1 MCENKDHYFG
11 NKEKDFYSKQIGENE
26 INKLSI
32 WNTSQC
38 QVDFQ
43 GRPSLKSSHVILTT
57 ENGQPV
63 DNHTLNA
70 CSSRYNK
77 EMEK

>member
-1 MCENKDHYFG
+1 LYVNVWKQGLLFG
-11 NKEKDFYSKQIGENE
+11 NKEKEDFYSKQIGENE

-43 GRPSLKSSHVILTT
+43 ERPSLKKADPLNLFWHCRESNEVSHHQNFNFTFF
-57 ENGQPV
+57 
-63 DNHTLNA
+63 
-70 CSSRYNK
+70 
-77 EMEK
+77 